1 MGQLSQKKLFDLL
14 GTRGI
19 PGTPEE
25 LKLLAVRIRELVE
38 LNGEQ
43 WVRKNSQRL
52 LSEWAYA
59 LRSELKA

>member
-1 MGQLSQKKLFDLL
+1 MGKLSQKKLFDLL
-14 GTRGI
+14 GSRDI

-25 LKLLAVRIRELVE
+25 LKLLAVRIRELIE

-43 WVRKNSQRL
+43 WVRENSQRL

-59 LRSELKA
+59 LRLGLKA

>member
-1 MGQLSQKKLFDLL
+1 MGQLSQEKLFDLL
-14 GTRGI
+14 GNRDI

-43 WVRKNSQRL
+43 WVRKNSQLL

-59 LRSELKA
+59 LRLDRKA

>member
-1 MGQLSQKKLFDLL
+1 MGPMSLEKLFDLL
-14 GTRGI
+14 GTRDI
-19 PGTPEE
+19 PGTPDE

-59 LRSELKA
+59 LHLGRKA